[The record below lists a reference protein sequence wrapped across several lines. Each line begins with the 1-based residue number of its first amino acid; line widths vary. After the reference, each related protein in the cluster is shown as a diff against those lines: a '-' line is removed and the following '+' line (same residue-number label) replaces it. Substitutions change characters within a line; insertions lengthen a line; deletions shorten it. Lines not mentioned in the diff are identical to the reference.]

1 MRSTLCLYRPG
12 SSPLHRA
19 GAGSKLVALLVLG
32 LASVLLQRW
41 LMATLLTLA
50 AVLALYAVA
59 GFGLRTAW
67 QQVRPMAWLLVFTAS
82 FHLWASGWR
91 QAVVYTV
98 MIVVL
103 VLAAALVTLTTRT
116 TAMVDQ
122 VVRAARPLS
131 PVGIDPERVGLMLN
145 LGIRCV
151 PLVAAIA
158 QEVREA
164 QYARLGQFSLR
175 SFAVPLV
182 VRCLRDA
189 DALGE
194 ALAARGVDD

>member
-1 MRSTLCLYRPG
+1 MRSTLGLYRPG
-12 SSPLHRA
+12 SSPLHRL
-19 GAGSKLVALLVLG
+19 GAGPKLVALLVLG
-32 LASVLLQRW
+32 LASVLLQRS
-41 LMATLLTLA
+41 LVATLGSLA
-50 AVLALYAVA
+50 VVLVLYAVA
-59 GFGLRTAW
+59 GMDLRTTW
-67 QQVRPMAWLLVFTAS
+67 QQVRPMAWLLLFTAA

-91 QAVVYTV
+91 KALVYTA
-98 MIVVL
+98 MIVVM

-122 VVRAARPLS
+122 VVRAAGPLRRLG
-131 PVGIDPERVGLMLN
+131 VDPERVGLVLN

-158 QEVREA
+158 AEVREA

>member
-1 MRSTLCLYRPG
+1 MRVLGLYRPG
-12 SSPLHRA
+12 NSPLHRL
-19 GAGSKLVALLVLG
+19 GAGSKLLALVVLG
-32 LASVLLQRW
+32 IASVWLQRS
-41 LMATLLTLA
+41 LAGVLLSMAV
-50 AVLALYAVA
+50 VLALYLVA
-59 GFGLRTAW
+59 GLGPRTAW
-67 QQVRPMAWLLVFTAS
+67 QQARPMLLVLAFTAV

-91 QAVVYTV
+91 AAVVFTV

-116 TAMVDQ
+116 TAMVDA
-122 VVRAARPLS
+122 VVRAAGGLRFLG
-131 PVGIDPERVGLMLN
+131 VDPERVGLVLN

-158 QEVREA
+158 AEVREA
-164 QYARLGQFSLR
+164 QYARVGQFSLR

-189 DALGE
+189 DSLGE
-194 ALAARGVDD
+194 ALAARGIDD